1 MQLLMCGVQ
10 EIDVGD
16 WQASA
21 AYSGGFDASP
31 RAVRWLWA
39 VVRQMANEERGAL
52 LLVCTGSVR
61 APAIGF
67 ARLMG
72 YSGKQQEF
80 RLERVEGS
88 SERLPTASKQ

>member
-1 MQLLMCGVQ
+1 
-10 EIDVGD
+10 
-16 WQASA
+16 
-21 AYSGGFDASP
+21 
-31 RAVRWLWA
+31 
-39 VVRQMANEERGAL
+39 MANEERGAL

-72 YSGKQQEF
+72 YPGQQQQF

-88 SERLPTASKQ
+88 SERLPTAATCFNTIRLPDSYTGEAQLLGRLRRAMREAEGFDEGAVAV